1 MTAMGNSM
9 EILVIRFSG
18 MGDIVMLL
26 QTIQKLKEKYANA
39 RVTLLCDSANQDIAK
54 NSGGLID
61 DVLTINR
68 GVFKAK
74 KFFAILKEIA
84 KLFSLRK
91 KQFDLVIDFQNFGE
105 TAFITHFCR
114 AQEKR
119 GAPKKKNKEYAYTTI
134 VPRDERG
141 HRSQF
146 FSRIAGVDDSL
157 DFSKMVLSH
166 VAKEYRDTLEAKFGH
181 SKKTIGLNIGSTQE
195 SRRWSEKNFSE
206 FAEHYKKDFNIV
218 VFAGKREKQYL
229 DAFTSDIIR
238 VSDVSVDELCG
249 AIGAC
254 DYFVSNDTGPMHVAA
269 ALGLPTLTFFST
281 GTDANTGALSSHK
294 VSLSNFNDINALSVQ
309 EAIEQ
314 FDLLLPKGVL
324 Q

>member
-1 MTAMGNSM
+1 MENSRM
-9 EILVIRFSG
+9 EILAIRFSG

-26 QTIQKLKEKYANA
+26 QTFQKLKKKYANA
-39 RVTLLCDSANQDIAK
+39 RITLLCDSANQDIAK

-61 DVLTINR
+61 DVVTLNR

-74 KFFAILKEIA
+74 KFWAILKEITH
-84 KLFSLRK
+84 LFALRK
-91 KQFDLVIDFQNFGE
+91 KQFDLIIDFQNFGE
-105 TAFITHFCR
+105 TALITHFCK
-114 AQEKR
+114 AKEKR

-134 VPRDERG
+134 VPRDESG

-157 DFSKMVLSH
+157 DFSKMLLCET
-166 VAKEYRDTLEAKFGH
+166 AKAYRTFLMTKLDQ

-195 SRRWSEKNFSE
+195 SRRWSEKNFAKFGE
-206 FAEHYKKDFNIV
+206 YYKKDFNVV
-218 VFAGKREKQYL
+218 VFAGEREKQYL
-229 DAFTSDIIR
+229 DAFSNDVIR

-269 ALGLPTLTFFST
+269 ALGIPTLTFFST
-281 GTDANTGALSSHK
+281 GLDANTGALSAQK
-294 VSLSNFNDINALSVQ
+294 VFLCNFDNINALSVQ
-309 EAIEQ
+309 DAVKEFE
-314 FDLLLPKGVL
+314 LLLSKGVL

>member
-1 MTAMGNSM
+1 MENSRM
-9 EILVIRFSG
+9 EILAIRFSG

-26 QTIQKLKEKYANA
+26 QTFQKLKQKYANA
-39 RVTLLCDSANQDIAK
+39 RITLLCDSANQDIAK

-61 DVLTINR
+61 DVVTLNR

-74 KFFAILKEIA
+74 KFWAILKEITH
-84 KLFSLRK
+84 LFALRK
-91 KQFDLVIDFQNFGE
+91 KQFDLIIDFQNFGE
-105 TAFITHFCR
+105 TALITHFCK
-114 AQEKR
+114 AKEKR

-134 VPRDERG
+134 VPRDESG

-157 DFSKMVLSH
+157 DFSKMLLCET
-166 VAKEYRDTLEAKFGH
+166 AKAYRTLLMTKLDRNQ
-181 SKKTIGLNIGSTQE
+181 KTIGLNIGSTQE
-195 SRRWSEKNFSE
+195 SRRWSEKNFAK
-206 FAEHYKKDFNIV
+206 FAEYYKKDFNVV

-229 DAFTSDIIR
+229 DAFSNDVIR

-269 ALGLPTLTFFST
+269 ALGIPTLTFFST
-281 GTDANTGALSSHK
+281 GLDANTGALSAQK
-294 VSLSNFNDINALSVQ
+294 VFLCNFNDINALSVQ
-309 EAIEQ
+309 DAIKE
-314 FDLLLPKGVL
+314 FELLLSKGVL